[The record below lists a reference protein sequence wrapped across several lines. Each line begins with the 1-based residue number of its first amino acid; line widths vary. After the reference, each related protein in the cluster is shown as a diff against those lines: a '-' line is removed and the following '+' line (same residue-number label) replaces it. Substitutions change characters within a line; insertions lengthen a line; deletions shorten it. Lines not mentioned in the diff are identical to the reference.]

1 MIKYSLS
8 CENSHEFEGWFS
20 NSGDF
25 DTQQK
30 RGLVSCPL
38 CNSGKIS
45 KSLMTPSISTAGPTG
60 SIPSKTQSES
70 TLATNT
76 NAPPGSAELMK
87 QLRGFR
93 DHIESNAEN
102 VGNKFSEE
110 ARKIHYGE
118 ADKRGIYG
126 QASKEDVRDLVDE
139 GVEVMP
145 LPVLPE
151 DSN

>member
-1 MIKYSLS
+1 
-8 CENSHEFEGWFS
+8 
-20 NSGDF
+20 
-25 DTQQK
+25 
-30 RGLVSCPL
+30 
-38 CNSGKIS
+38 
-45 KSLMTPSISTAGPTG
+45 MTPSISNAGKT
-60 SIPSKTQSES
+60 SVVPSKSQSQS

-76 NAPPGSAELMK
+76 NAPPGSAEFVK
-87 QLRGFR
+87 QLKKFR
-93 DHIESNAEN
+93 DHIELNAEN
-102 VGNKFSEE
+102 VGTKFPEE